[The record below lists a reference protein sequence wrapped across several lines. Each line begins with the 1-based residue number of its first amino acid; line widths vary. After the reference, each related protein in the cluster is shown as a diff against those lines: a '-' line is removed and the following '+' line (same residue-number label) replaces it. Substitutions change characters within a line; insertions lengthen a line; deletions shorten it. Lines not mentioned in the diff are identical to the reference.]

1 MEIWVTVDEGKDML
15 ECTIFS
21 PSPGI
26 PEVYPAMWGDELEMI
41 FKTMANMKPKSYF
54 EWGAGGSTR
63 WFSAFASEL
72 VVSVDNFEPWCQKVR
87 ILRLLDLA
95 DKN

>member
-1 MEIWVTVDEGKDML
+1 
-15 ECTIFS
+15 
-21 PSPGI
+21 
-26 PEVYPAMWGDELEMI
+26 MWGDELEMI

-72 VVSVDNFEPWCQKVR
+72 VKFNGYFRLSLTEVTGCVSRQFRTVVPEGSHFKTAGSRRQK
-87 ILRLLDLA
+87 LEMQ
-95 DKN
+95 